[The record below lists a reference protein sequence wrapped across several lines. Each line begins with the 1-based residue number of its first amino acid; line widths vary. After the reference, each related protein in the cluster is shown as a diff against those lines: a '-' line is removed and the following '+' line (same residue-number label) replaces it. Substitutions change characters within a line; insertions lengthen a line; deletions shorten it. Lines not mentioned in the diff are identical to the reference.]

1 MTNFK
6 SIIKSKVMQID
17 RNSHRPQTIPWRM
30 ETTDEELDRK
40 DPNCV
45 ETDANKRRMSLE
57 QRLQASLVLNN

>member
-1 MTNFK
+1 
-6 SIIKSKVMQID
+6 MQID
-17 RNSHRPQTIPWRM
+17 RNSHRLQTLPWRM